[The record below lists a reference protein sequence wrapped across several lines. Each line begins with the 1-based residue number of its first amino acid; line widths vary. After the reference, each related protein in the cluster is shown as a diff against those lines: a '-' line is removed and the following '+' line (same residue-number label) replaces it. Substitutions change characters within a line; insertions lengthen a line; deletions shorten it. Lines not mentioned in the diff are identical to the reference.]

1 MDCKNGDQ
9 RSKMAAVSI
18 REGLVEIG
26 LQRPVQA
33 PGFQPSAFR
42 KERETSRL
50 ASVKFCWISPEN
62 QDCPCISST

>member
-1 MDCKNGDQ
+1 MNGRNGDQ

-18 REGLVEIG
+18 LEGLVQMG

-33 PGFQPSAFR
+33 SDFQPLAFR

-50 ASVKFCWISPEN
+50 ASVKFCWISPKN
-62 QDCPCISST
+62 QNCPCISST